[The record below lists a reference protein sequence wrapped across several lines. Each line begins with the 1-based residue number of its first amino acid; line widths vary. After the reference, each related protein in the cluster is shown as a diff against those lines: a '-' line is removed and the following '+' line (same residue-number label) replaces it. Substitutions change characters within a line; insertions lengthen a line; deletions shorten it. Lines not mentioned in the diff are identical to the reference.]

1 MSFQLS
7 LNISSNGLILVSLYW
22 KLFIIPGDLIQET
35 ADAIVNIIGSDM
47 DIYGAGEL
55 GKAIARASG
64 VQLENECRNLGR
76 QHAGSAVMT
85 SGGNLAVPNIIHMV
99 VGSTDKQ
106 HLQLCVEKCLQLA
119 DMRGLKTIS
128 LSAVGTG
135 VGGISDV
142 DSAQVTFQA
151 LRNVLGGCV
160 NLRRVRI
167 VLYQVILR
175 PAFLNEKNLMEQQQ
189 NRRLV
194 PSSPDEP
201 PRKKIKTE
209 QDGQPDPSNKDKV
222 KIYVTGPSKAG
233 VKRAIDTL
241 KQGIAEAF
249 TSQKVKHQTVS
260 QLSREQASG
269 LMKHAQARDAKLE
282 IQSAVN
288 CIVVHGEHGAVAGMV
303 GEIWRRL
310 NETSEQKRAVESAKL
325 SSK

>member
-1 MSFQLS
+1 
-7 LNISSNGLILVSLYW
+7 
-22 KLFIIPGDLIQET
+22 
-35 ADAIVNIIGSDM
+35 
-47 DIYGAGEL
+47 
-55 GKAIARASG
+55 
-64 VQLENECRNLGR
+64 
-76 QHAGSAVMT
+76 
-85 SGGNLAVPNIIHMV
+85 MV

-106 HLQLCVEKCLQLA
+106 HLQLCVERCLQLA
-119 DMRGLKTIS
+119 DARGLKTIF
-128 LSAVGTG
+128 LPAIGTG
-135 VGGISDV
+135 AGGISDV

-151 LRNVLGGCV
+151 LQNVLQSCV

-175 PAFLNEKNLMEQQQ
+175 PAFLFEKNLMEQQQ

-194 PSSPDEP
+194 PSSPDEA

-233 VKRAIDTL
+233 VKRAINTL

-269 LMKHAQARDAKLE
+269 LMKHAQARDVELE

-288 CIVVHGEHGAVAGMV
+288 CIVVYGEHSAVAV

-310 NETSEQKRAVESAKL
+310 NETSEQKRAVERAKL
-325 SSK
+325 TSKSE